1 MYAEKLGISL
11 NNPQSRTHSVSSAG
25 QMINFSVLMWSKT
38 RAVQRVIL
46 QVPVDILFWFC
57 FSKYSTKFK
66 LCR

>member
-11 NNPQSRTHSVSSAG
+11 HHPESRTHSVSSAG

-46 QVPVDILFWFC
+46 QVQGVVFLILTQH
-57 FSKYSTKFK
+57 KI
-66 LCR
+66 LCEGNYCV